1 MVDSYSIFTYICSER
16 QDARGG
22 EDTCCL
28 NRRRSSGIGQLLNMI
43 IFNCPELWQLP
54 HVATRGLTRGPAA
67 VARGAVRHRNVG
79 SVPPLL
85 AFGVYKLK
93 LPPPHFQLDPGA
105 SNKMGSG
112 DLKLFA

>member
-1 MVDSYSIFTYICSER
+1 MLEEER
-16 QDARGG
+16 TPAAWNAGEHDHIQLSRAVSAAPRVPARGPA
-22 EDTCCL
+22 
-28 NRRRSSGIGQLLNMI
+28 R
-43 IFNCPELWQLP
+43 
-54 HVATRGLTRGPAA
+54 APAA

-85 AFGVYKLK
+85 AFAVYKLK